1 MGYSEESWEVKAT
14 MFHCQQSK
22 HRCLII
28 SLYDGNQN
36 QRATEFTIKNFFT
49 QEFWDLTQHVRFF
62 FHHKVQAKW
71 IWSQKFYSEYIIHI
85 TFLAV
90 CSRLQNSPGENGR
103 ADQISIAPSPDICII
118 RVFSFSPI
126 VEIHLELYYIHTAV
140 FRSDLFEYVY
150 QHQRVQLV
158 DNHRQTTDSYWPR
171 VRITVWYV
179 TISHIPLHSNI
190 NVWQTETAKY
200 LYIPL
205 VCACNQCI
213 ISALGLNNT
222 CIPVYCGMW
231 TKISYRD
238 TYFPIL
244 VYQLD

>member
-71 IWSQKFYSEYIIHI
+71 IWSQKLYSEYIIHI

-90 CSRLQNSPGENGR
+90 CRRLQNSRGEIGERRPRYQQLLVLISAHYQGFFLFHQLLRYIQNYFLFIQLYS
-103 ADQISIAPSPDICII
+103 DQTYSNTST
-118 RVFSFSPI
+118 REFSW
-126 VEIHLELYYIHTAV
+126 
-140 FRSDLFEYVY
+140 
-150 QHQRVQLV
+150 
-158 DNHRQTTDSYWPR
+158 QTT
-171 VRITVWYV
+171 TGK
-179 TISHIPLHSNI
+179 L
-190 NVWQTETAKY
+190 QTATGHEFQSRSGTSLFLIFSCTAI
-200 LYIPL
+200 YIKCMANKNSQIFVHP
-205 VCACNQCI
+205 
-213 ISALGLNNT
+213 SGL
-222 CIPVYCGMW
+222 CM
-231 TKISYRD
+231 
-238 TYFPIL
+238 
-244 VYQLD
+244 